1 MMKGTGAG
9 VQRMP
14 ITLGLE
20 KRLYPSPLLPYLGP
34 VLSVVLALL
43 LGAAFIE
50 GTGYNAWTV
59 YAVLFT
65 GAFGSVYG
73 LSETVVKAIP
83 LMLCGLGV
91 AVAFRML
98 LWNIGAEGQ
107 LYMGAFAA
115 SWLALS
121 FPQAPGY
128 LLLPGM
134 FLAGFLAGA
143 LWALLP
149 AIPRALLGVNE
160 VITTLMMNYIAIL
173 WVDYLVYG
181 PWKDPKGFNFP
192 LSAPF
197 AEAAWLP
204 SFGATRIHLGLIL
217 GLLAA
222 LAMYVILRRTRWGY
236 EIRVIGESP
245 TAGRYAGMNIFRN
258 ILLVMFLSGGLA
270 GLAGMT
276 EVAGIT
282 HRLQHGISPGYG
294 YTAIIIAWLA
304 KLNPWAVVAVSFLFG
319 GLLVGGYSIQSS
331 GLPAAVVYMLQGAI
345 LFFVLG
351 GEILTRYRI
360 RFSIK
365 PGRGAAVNPA
375 GKPSMEE

>member
-222 LAMYVILRRTRWGY
+222 LAMYVIL
-236 EIRVIGESP
+236 
-245 TAGRYAGMNIFRN
+245 
-258 ILLVMFLSGGLA
+258 
-270 GLAGMT
+270 
-276 EVAGIT
+276 
-282 HRLQHGISPGYG
+282 
-294 YTAIIIAWLA
+294 
-304 KLNPWAVVAVSFLFG
+304 
-319 GLLVGGYSIQSS
+319 
-331 GLPAAVVYMLQGAI
+331 
-345 LFFVLG
+345 
-351 GEILTRYRI
+351 
-360 RFSIK
+360 
-365 PGRGAAVNPA
+365 
-375 GKPSMEE
+375 

>member
-1 MMKGTGAG
+1 MREAG
-9 VQRMP
+9 SAMRESRSKP
-14 ITLGLE
+14 RKNAIALRFE
-20 KRLYPSPLLPYLGP
+20 KRLRPSPLLPYLVP
-34 VLSVVLALL
+34 LFSVILALL

-50 GTGYNAWTV
+50 STGYDAWKI
-59 YAVLFT
+59 YGVLFT
-65 GAFGSVYG
+65 GAFGSAYG
-73 LSETVVKAIP
+73 LSETLVKAIP

-121 FPQAPGY
+121 FPQASGY

-143 LWALLP
+143 LWGLLA
-149 AIPRALLGVNE
+149 AILRALLGVNE

-181 PWKDPKGFNFP
+181 PWKDPQGFNFP

-197 AEAAWLP
+197 AEAARLP
-204 SFGATRIHLGLIL
+204 TLGTTRIHLGLIF

-222 LAMYVILRRTRWGY
+222 LALYLILRRTRWGY

-245 TAGRYAGMNIFRN
+245 VAGKYAGMDIFRN

-270 GLAGMT
+270 GLAGMS

-294 YTAIIIAWLA
+294 YSAIIIAWLA
-304 KLNPWAVVAVSFLFG
+304 KLNPWAVVAVSILFG

-351 GEILTRYRI
+351 GEILTRYRF
-360 RFSIK
+360 RLGIK
-365 PGRGAAVNPA
+365 P
-375 GKPSMEE
+375 